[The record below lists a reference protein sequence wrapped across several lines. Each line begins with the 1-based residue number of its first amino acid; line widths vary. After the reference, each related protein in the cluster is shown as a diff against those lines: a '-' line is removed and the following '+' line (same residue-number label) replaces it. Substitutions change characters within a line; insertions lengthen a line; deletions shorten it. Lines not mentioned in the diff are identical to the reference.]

1 MCALRIYIAL
11 FLCSVAM
18 ARVPSV
24 TDMYRINHVV
34 YDQVNELLKKL
45 QQTDEGVVEVIDEI
59 FAVFNENGLENTEVI
74 HYSTIAVDP
83 RNRGEVGLVPADAYK
98 VGADVVG
105 MTKNKSRTGFSFH
118 EIESNFNILESTSES
133 VLPYL
138 FD

>member
-1 MCALRIYIAL
+1 MYNSASAAHGLERLILVRSAHIYIAH

-18 ARVPSV
+18 ADVSAAI
-24 TDMYRINHVV
+24 DMYKIPPVV

-83 RNRGEVGLVPADAYK
+83 RNRDEVGLVPADAYK
-98 VGADVVG
+98 VGADVV
-105 MTKNKSRTGFSFH
+105 K
-118 EIESNFNILESTSES
+118 
-133 VLPYL
+133 
-138 FD
+138 